1 MKKIDVALGIQ
12 SFESGSVSYRKENS
26 VSSKHGPEVA
36 VLDVGLPEKR
46 PKMVV
51 NCTLNPQC
59 SVILKE
65 LMKHPSVDAANG
77 ERVSA
82 SSNKARLRRASMLKS
97 RFADTIFNAQQKKM
111 EALNVDPLMET
122 KQEKRTYKT
131 RQAGK
136 KGNAVEAAGD
146 EVKVNV
152 ELKKQR
158 ERDRKAAR
166 IALEKMENTAGIQL
180 NLDVQK
186 EFEILMGCSSSS
198 NYLGYV
204 ESPTGR
210 RVHQ

>member
-1 MKKIDVALGIQ
+1 
-12 SFESGSVSYRKENS
+12 
-26 VSSKHGPEVA
+26 
-36 VLDVGLPEKR
+36 
-46 PKMVV
+46 
-51 NCTLNPQC
+51 
-59 SVILKE
+59 
-65 LMKHPSVDAANG
+65 
-77 ERVSA
+77 
-82 SSNKARLRRASMLKS
+82 MLKS

-122 KQEKRTYKT
+122 KQEKRTS
-131 RQAGK
+131 RQVDK

-158 ERDRKAAR
+158 ERDRKVAW

-180 NLDVQK
+180 NLEVQK
-186 EFEILMGCSSSS
+186 EFEILMGCFSSS
-198 NYLGYV
+198 NYLGDV